1 MNRNLE
7 LKITE
12 EIDLRNVGY
21 YYKHNFDNLNISL
34 QDLEDAFKDFKSQKN
49 EGKRIVQIGDSDYY
63 LGRHLQYR
71 QYLNGHRYENLVYIK
86 DKEGLACLGYHDDG
100 YGWSL
105 ISNFKL
111 KDLNAVKEV
120 LIELFGLRRKI

>member
-49 EGKRIVQIGDSDYY
+49 EGTRISQIGDSDYY
-63 LGRHLQYR
+63 LGRHLNDR
-71 QYLNGHRYENLVYIK
+71 GYENLVYIK
-86 DKEGLACLGYHDDG
+86 DKEGLAVFGFSDDG

-105 ISNFKL
+105 ISDFKL

-120 LIELFGLRRKI
+120 LIELFKLNS